1 MQHALLNIVKHRL
14 QACSRPAARTVTIHQ
29 IHFLNILPFLA
40 HSDAFVPPPH
50 RGHVLLGD
58 APAVRCWEYWHTDRG
73 VKELLQIF
81 AILYSHTHRP

>member
-1 MQHALLNIVKHRL
+1 MHLAFSGYHSTLLNIVKHRL

-40 HSDAFVPPPH
+40 HSDAFVPPRH

-58 APAVRCWEYWHTDRG
+58 AACCPLSGIVADR
-73 VKELLQIF
+73 
-81 AILYSHTHRP
+81 